1 MKTRY
6 MFLAIA
12 ITSMGLAACMDK
24 DWEAPQF
31 DEPLYGNNSIMKEE
45 GDKVITIGELKEK
58 YSSLIS
64 ASTDGVKEITDDWQ
78 LQVVVNGNDEGGNL
92 YKQISV
98 QDPTGAIIVGIN
110 GSNLY
115 PYMPVGQQLLINL
128 KGLHI
133 GGYRKQAQIGALYK
147 GSSIGRMDTDVWE
160 QHVRLLKKGEI
171 EAKVDT
177 VDFDENADKFILS
190 GRIVKLSGVTISGEG
205 TQVLAPEDGSVT
217 LSSNCA
223 NRLINGKSSLVLR
236 TSSYSK
242 FANRAIPA
250 IPAIPPIPKK
260 VDLYGVCTRYNNT
273 WQILMR
279 TESDLQEIQ

>member
-58 YSSLIS
+58 YSSLIN

-133 GGYRKQAQIGALYK
+133 GGYRKQAQIGALYN
-147 GSSIGRMDTDVWE
+147 GSIGRMDTDVWE
-160 QHVRLLKKGEI
+160 QHVRLLKEGEI

-205 TQVLAPEDGSVT
+205 TQVLAPEDGSVA

-242 FANRAIPA
+242 FANRAIPKGKA
-250 IPAIPPIPKK
+250 D
-260 VDLYGVCTRYNNT
+260 VYGVCTRYNNT

>member
-58 YSSLIS
+58 YSSLIN
-64 ASTDGVKEITDDWQ
+64 ASSDGVKEITDDWQ

-205 TQVLAPEDGSVT
+205 TQVLAPEDGSVA

-242 FANRAIPA
+242 FANRAIPKGKA
-250 IPAIPPIPKK
+250 D
-260 VDLYGVCTRYNNT
+260 VYGVCTRYNNT

>member
-58 YSSLIS
+58 YSSLIN
-64 ASTDGVKEITDDWQ
+64 ASTDGSKEITEDWQ

-92 YKQISV
+92 YKQISI
-98 QDPTGAIIVGIN
+98 QDHTGAIIVGIN

-128 KGLHI
+128 KGLYI
-133 GGYRKQAQIGALYK
+133 GGYRKQAQIGALYRD
-147 GSSIGRMDTDVWE
+147 GIGRMDTDVWE
-160 QHVRLLKKGEI
+160 QHVRLLKPGEI

-177 VDFDENADKFILS
+177 VDFDENADKYALS
-190 GRIVKLSGVTISGEG
+190 GRIVRLSGVTISGEG

-217 LSSNCA
+217 LTSNCA
-223 NRLINGKSSLVLR
+223 NRLINNKSSLVLR

-242 FANRAIPA
+242 FANRAIP
-250 IPAIPPIPKK
+250 KGK
-260 VDLYGVCTRYNNT
+260 VDVYGVCTRFNNT

-279 TESDLQEIQ
+279 TESDLQE

>member
-12 ITSMGLAACMDK
+12 ITSMGLTACMDK

-58 YSSLIS
+58 YSSLIN

-205 TQVLAPEDGSVT
+205 TQVLAPDDGSVA

-242 FANRAIPA
+242 FANRAIPKGKA
-250 IPAIPPIPKK
+250 D
-260 VDLYGVCTRYNNT
+260 VYGVCTRYNNT

>member
-58 YSSLIS
+58 YSSLIN
-64 ASTDGVKEITDDWQ
+64 ASSDGVKEITDDWQ

-133 GGYRKQAQIGALYK
+133 GGYRKQAQIGALYNR
-147 GSSIGRMDTDVWE
+147 SIGRMDTDVWE
-160 QHVRLLKKGEI
+160 QHVRLLKEGEI

-177 VDFDENADKFILS
+177 VDFDENADKYILS

-242 FANRAIPA
+242 FANRAIPKGKA
-250 IPAIPPIPKK
+250 D
-260 VDLYGVCTRYNNT
+260 VYGVCTRYNNT

>member
-58 YSSLIS
+58 YSSLIN
-64 ASTDGVKEITDDWQ
+64 ASSDGVKEITDDWQ

-128 KGLHI
+128 KGLYI
-133 GGYRKQAQIGALYK
+133 GGYRKQAQIGALYRD
-147 GSSIGRMDTDVWE
+147 GIGRMDTDVWE
-160 QHVRLLKKGEI
+160 QHVRLLKPGEI

-177 VDFDENADKFILS
+177 VDFDENADKYALS
-190 GRIVKLSGVTISGEG
+190 GRIVRLSGVTISGEG

-217 LSSNCA
+217 LTSNCA
-223 NRLINGKSSLVLR
+223 NRLINNKSSLVLR

-242 FANRAIPA
+242 FANRAIP
-250 IPAIPPIPKK
+250 KGK
-260 VDLYGVCTRYNNT
+260 VDVYGVCTRFNNT

-279 TESDLQEIQ
+279 TESDLQE

>member
-12 ITSMGLAACMDK
+12 ITSMGLTACMDK

-58 YSSLIS
+58 YSSLIN

-160 QHVRLLKKGEI
+160 QHVRLLKEGEI

-177 VDFDENADKFILS
+177 VDFDENADKYILS
-190 GRIVKLSGVTISGEG
+190 ERIVKLSGVTISGEG

-242 FANRAIPA
+242 FANRAIPKGKA
-250 IPAIPPIPKK
+250 D
-260 VDLYGVCTRYNNT
+260 VYGVCTRYNNT

>member
-58 YSSLIS
+58 YSSLIN
-64 ASTDGVKEITDDWQ
+64 ASTEGVKEITDDWQ

-92 YKQISV
+92 YKQLSV

-160 QHVRLLKKGEI
+160 QHVRLLKEGEI

-177 VDFDENADKFILS
+177 VDFDENADKYILS

-205 TQVLAPEDGSVT
+205 TKVLAPEDGSVT

-242 FANRAIPA
+242 FANRAIPKGKA
-250 IPAIPPIPKK
+250 D
-260 VDLYGVCTRYNNT
+260 VYGVCTRYNNT

>member
-58 YSSLIS
+58 YSSLIN
-64 ASTDGVKEITDDWQ
+64 ASSDGVKEITDDWQ

-133 GGYRKQAQIGALYK
+133 GGYRKQAQIGALYN
-147 GSSIGRMDTDVWE
+147 GSIGRMDTDVWE
-160 QHVRLLKKGEI
+160 QHVRLLKEGEI

-177 VDFDENADKFILS
+177 VDFDENADKYILS

-205 TQVLAPEDGSVT
+205 TQVLAPDDGSVA

-223 NRLINGKSSLVLR
+223 NRLINGNPSLVLR

-242 FANRAIPA
+242 FANRAIPKGKA
-250 IPAIPPIPKK
+250 D
-260 VDLYGVCTRYNNT
+260 VYGVCTRYNNT

>member
-58 YSSLIS
+58 YSSLIN

-110 GSNLY
+110 ASNLY

-133 GGYRKQAQIGALYK
+133 GGYRKQAQIGALYN
-147 GSSIGRMDTDVWE
+147 GSIGRMDTDVWE
-160 QHVRLLKKGEI
+160 QHVRLLKEGEI

-242 FANRAIPA
+242 FANRAIPKGKA
-250 IPAIPPIPKK
+250 D
-260 VDLYGVCTRYNNT
+260 VYGVCTRYNNT

>member
-12 ITSMGLAACMDK
+12 ITSMGLTACMDK

-58 YSSLIS
+58 YSSLIN

-98 QDPTGAIIVGIN
+98 QDSTGAIIVGIN

-133 GGYRKQAQIGALYK
+133 GGYRKQAQIGALYN
-147 GSSIGRMDTDVWE
+147 GSIGRMDTDVWE
-160 QHVRLLKKGEI
+160 QHVRLLKEGEI

-242 FANRAIPA
+242 FANRAIPKGKA
-250 IPAIPPIPKK
+250 D
-260 VDLYGVCTRYNNT
+260 VYGVCTRYNNT

>member
-6 MFLAIA
+6 MFMAIA

-58 YSSLIS
+58 YSSLIN

-110 GSNLY
+110 ASNLY

-133 GGYRKQAQIGALYK
+133 GGYRKQAQIGALYN
-147 GSSIGRMDTDVWE
+147 GSIGRMDTDVWE

-177 VDFDENADKFILS
+177 VDFDENADKYILS

-205 TQVLAPEDGSVT
+205 TQVLAPEDGSVA

-242 FANRAIPA
+242 FANRAIPKGKA
-250 IPAIPPIPKK
+250 D
-260 VDLYGVCTRYNNT
+260 VYGVCTRYNNT

>member
-58 YSSLIS
+58 YSSLIND
-64 ASTDGVKEITDDWQ
+64 STDGVKEITDDWQ

-242 FANRAIPA
+242 FANRAIPKGKA
-250 IPAIPPIPKK
+250 D
-260 VDLYGVCTRYNNT
+260 VYGVCTRYNNT

>member
-58 YSSLIS
+58 YSSLIN

-110 GSNLY
+110 ASNLY

-160 QHVRLLKKGEI
+160 QHVRLLKEGEI

-242 FANRAIPA
+242 FANRAIPKGKA
-250 IPAIPPIPKK
+250 D
-260 VDLYGVCTRYNNT
+260 VYGVCTRYNNT

>member
-58 YSSLIS
+58 YSSLIN

-92 YKQISV
+92 YKQISI
-98 QDPTGAIIVGIN
+98 QDHTGAIIVGIN

-133 GGYRKQAQIGALYK
+133 GGYRKQAQIGALYN
-147 GSSIGRMDTDVWE
+147 GSIGRMDTDVWE

-242 FANRAIPA
+242 FANRAIPKGKA
-250 IPAIPPIPKK
+250 D
-260 VDLYGVCTRYNNT
+260 VYGVCTRYNNT

>member
-1 MKTRY
+1 MKTRHI
-6 MFLAIA
+6 FLAIA
-12 ITSMGLAACMDK
+12 IASVGFSSCMDK

-58 YSSLIS
+58 YSSLIN
-64 ASTDGVKEITDDWQ
+64 ASSDGVKEITDDWQ

-128 KGLHI
+128 KGLYI
-133 GGYRKQAQIGALYK
+133 GGYRKQAQIGALYRD
-147 GSSIGRMDTDVWE
+147 GIGRMDTDVWE
-160 QHVRLLKKGEI
+160 QHVRLLKPGEI

-177 VDFDENADKFILS
+177 VD
-190 GRIVKLSGVTISGEG
+190 
-205 TQVLAPEDGSVT
+205 
-217 LSSNCA
+217 
-223 NRLINGKSSLVLR
+223 
-236 TSSYSK
+236 
-242 FANRAIPA
+242 
-250 IPAIPPIPKK
+250 
-260 VDLYGVCTRYNNT
+260 
-273 WQILMR
+273 LMR
-279 TESDLQEIQ
+279 MLISMRSQDVLCVSVV

>member
-12 ITSMGLAACMDK
+12 ITSMGLTACMDK

-58 YSSLIS
+58 YYSLIN

-98 QDPTGAIIVGIN
+98 QDSTGAIIVGIN

-133 GGYRKQAQIGALYK
+133 GGYRKQAQIGALYN

-160 QHVRLLKKGEI
+160 QHVRLLKEGEI

-177 VDFDENADKFILS
+177 VDFDENADKYILS

-223 NRLINGKSSLVLR
+223 NRLINNKSSLVLR

-242 FANRAIPA
+242 FANRAIPKGKA
-250 IPAIPPIPKK
+250 D
-260 VDLYGVCTRYNNT
+260 VYGVCTRYNNT

>member
-1 MKTRY
+1 MKTRHI
-6 MFLAIA
+6 FLAIA
-12 ITSMGLAACMDK
+12 IASVGFSSCMDK

-31 DEPLYGNNSIMKEE
+31 DEPLYGNNSIMKQE

-58 YSSLIS
+58 YSSLIN
-64 ASTDGVKEITDDWQ
+64 ASTDGSKEITEDWQ

-92 YKQISV
+92 YKQISI
-98 QDPTGAIIVGIN
+98 QDHTGAIIVGIN

-128 KGLHI
+128 KGLYI

-147 GSSIGRMDTDVWE
+147 DGIGRMDTDVWE
-160 QHVRLLKKGEI
+160 QHVRLLKPGEI
-171 EAKVDT
+171 EARVDT
-177 VDFDENADKFILS
+177 VDFDENADKYALS
-190 GRIVKLSGVTISGEG
+190 GRIVRLSGVTISGEG

-217 LSSNCA
+217 LTSNCA
-223 NRLINGKSSLVLR
+223 NRLINNKSSLVLR

-242 FANRAIPA
+242 FANRAIP
-250 IPAIPPIPKK
+250 KGK
-260 VDLYGVCTRYNNT
+260 VDVYGVCTRFNNT

-279 TESDLQEIQ
+279 TESDLQE

>member
-58 YSSLIS
+58 YSSLIN

-133 GGYRKQAQIGALYK
+133 GGYRKQAQIGALYN
-147 GSSIGRMDTDVWE
+147 GRSIGRMDTDVWE
-160 QHVRLLKKGEI
+160 QHVRLLKEGEI

-177 VDFDENADKFILS
+177 VDFDENADKYILS

-205 TQVLAPEDGSVT
+205 TQVLAPDDGSVA

-223 NRLINGKSSLVLR
+223 NRLINGKPSLVLR

-242 FANRAIPA
+242 FANRAIPKGKA
-250 IPAIPPIPKK
+250 D
-260 VDLYGVCTRYNNT
+260 VYGVCTRYNNT

>member
-1 MKTRY
+1 MKKRY

-12 ITSMGLAACMDK
+12 ITSMGLTACMDK

-58 YSSLIS
+58 YSSLIN

-133 GGYRKQAQIGALYK
+133 GGYRKQAQIGALYN
-147 GSSIGRMDTDVWE
+147 GSIGRMDTDVWE
-160 QHVRLLKKGEI
+160 QHVRLLKEGEI

-177 VDFDENADKFILS
+177 VDFDENADKYILS

-205 TQVLAPEDGSVT
+205 TQVLAPEDGSVA

-242 FANRAIPA
+242 FANRAIPKGKA
-250 IPAIPPIPKK
+250 D
-260 VDLYGVCTRYNNT
+260 VYGVCTRYNNT

>member
-12 ITSMGLAACMDK
+12 ITSMGLTACMDK

-58 YSSLIS
+58 YSSLIN

-133 GGYRKQAQIGALYK
+133 GGYRKQAQIGALYN

-160 QHVRLLKKGEI
+160 QHVRLLKEGEI

-177 VDFDENADKFILS
+177 VDFDENADKYALS
-190 GRIVKLSGVTISGEG
+190 GRIVRLSGVTISGEG

-217 LSSNCA
+217 LTSNCA
-223 NRLINGKSSLVLR
+223 NRLINNKSSLVLR

-242 FANRAIPA
+242 FANRAIP
-250 IPAIPPIPKK
+250 KGK
-260 VDLYGVCTRYNNT
+260 VDVYGVCTRFNNT

-279 TESDLQEIQ
+279 TESDLQE

>member
-58 YSSLIS
+58 YSSLIN
-64 ASTDGVKEITDDWQ
+64 ASSDGVKEITDDWQ

-110 GSNLY
+110 ASNLY

-133 GGYRKQAQIGALYK
+133 GGYRKQAQIGALYN
-147 GSSIGRMDTDVWE
+147 GSSSIGRMDTDVWE
-160 QHVRLLKKGEI
+160 QHVRLLKEGEI

-242 FANRAIPA
+242 FANRAIPKGKA
-250 IPAIPPIPKK
+250 D
-260 VDLYGVCTRYNNT
+260 VYGVCTRYNNT

>member
-58 YSSLIS
+58 YSSLIN

-92 YKQISV
+92 YKQISI
-98 QDPTGAIIVGIN
+98 QDHTGAIIVGIN

-128 KGLHI
+128 KGLYI
-133 GGYRKQAQIGALYK
+133 GGYRKQAQIGALYN
-147 GSSIGRMDTDVWE
+147 GGIGRMDTDVWE
-160 QHVRLLKKGEI
+160 QHVRLLKPGEI
-171 EAKVDT
+171 EARVDT
-177 VDFDENADKFILS
+177 VDFDENADKYALS
-190 GRIVKLSGVTISGEG
+190 GRIVRLSGVTISGEG

-217 LSSNCA
+217 LTSNCA
-223 NRLINGKSSLVLR
+223 NRLINNKSSLVLR

-242 FANRAIPA
+242 FANRAIP
-250 IPAIPPIPKK
+250 KGK
-260 VDLYGVCTRYNNT
+260 VDVYGVCTRFNNT

-279 TESDLQEIQ
+279 TESDLQE

>member
-1 MKTRY
+1 M
-6 MFLAIA
+6 
-12 ITSMGLAACMDK
+12 
-24 DWEAPQF
+24 
-31 DEPLYGNNSIMKEE
+31 
-45 GDKVITIGELKEK
+45 
-58 YSSLIS
+58 
-64 ASTDGVKEITDDWQ
+64 KEITDDWQ

-133 GGYRKQAQIGALYK
+133 GGYRKQAQIGALYN
-147 GSSIGRMDTDVWE
+147 GSIGRMDTDVWE
-160 QHVRLLKKGEI
+160 QHVRLLKEGEI

-177 VDFDENADKFILS
+177 VDFDENADKYILS

-223 NRLINGKSSLVLR
+223 NRLINGKSSLELR

-242 FANRAIPA
+242 FANRAIPKGKA
-250 IPAIPPIPKK
+250 D
-260 VDLYGVCTRYNNT
+260 VYGVCTRYNNT

>member
-58 YSSLIS
+58 YSSLIN
-64 ASTDGVKEITDDWQ
+64 ASSDGVKEITDDWQ

-147 GSSIGRMDTDVWE
+147 GSIGRMDTDVWE

-177 VDFDENADKFILS
+177 VDFDENADKYILS

-242 FANRAIPA
+242 FANRAIPKGKA
-250 IPAIPPIPKK
+250 D
-260 VDLYGVCTRYNNT
+260 VYGVCTRYNNT

>member
-1 MKTRY
+1 MKTRHI
-6 MFLAIA
+6 FLAIA
-12 ITSMGLAACMDK
+12 IASVGFSSCMDK

-31 DEPLYGNNSIMKEE
+31 DAPLYGNNSIMKQE

-58 YSSLIS
+58 YSSLIN
-64 ASTDGVKEITDDWQ
+64 ASTDGSKEITEDWQ

-92 YKQISV
+92 YKQISI
-98 QDPTGAIIVGIN
+98 QDHTGAIIVGIN

-128 KGLHI
+128 KGLYI
-133 GGYRKQAQIGALYK
+133 GGYRKQAQIGALYRD
-147 GSSIGRMDTDVWE
+147 GIGRMDTDVWE
-160 QHVRLLKKGEI
+160 QHVRLLKPGEI

-177 VDFDENADKFILS
+177 VDFDENADKYALS
-190 GRIVKLSGVTISGEG
+190 GRIVRLSGVTISGEG

-217 LSSNCA
+217 LTSNCA
-223 NRLINGKSSLVLR
+223 NRLINNKSSLVLR

-242 FANRAIPA
+242 FANRAIP
-250 IPAIPPIPKK
+250 KGK

-279 TESDLQEIQ
+279 TESDLHEIQ

>member
-12 ITSMGLAACMDK
+12 ITSMGLTSCMDK

-58 YSSLIS
+58 YSSLIN

-133 GGYRKQAQIGALYK
+133 GGYRKQAQIGALYN
-147 GSSIGRMDTDVWE
+147 GSIGRMDTDVWE

-242 FANRAIPA
+242 FANRAIPKGKA
-250 IPAIPPIPKK
+250 D
-260 VDLYGVCTRYNNT
+260 VYGVCTRYNNT

>member
-58 YSSLIS
+58 YSSLIND
-64 ASTDGVKEITDDWQ
+64 STDGVKEITDDWQ

-133 GGYRKQAQIGALYK
+133 GGYRKQAQIGALYN
-147 GSSIGRMDTDVWE
+147 GRSIGRMDTDVWE
-160 QHVRLLKKGEI
+160 QHVRLLKEGEI

-177 VDFDENADKFILS
+177 VDFDENADKYILS

-242 FANRAIPA
+242 FANRAIPKGKA
-250 IPAIPPIPKK
+250 D
-260 VDLYGVCTRYNNT
+260 VYGVCTRYNNT

>member
-12 ITSMGLAACMDK
+12 ITSMGLTACMDK
-24 DWEAPQF
+24 DWETPQI

-58 YSSLIS
+58 YSSLIN

-133 GGYRKQAQIGALYK
+133 GGYRKQAQIGALYN
-147 GSSIGRMDTDVWE
+147 GSIGRMDTDVWE
-160 QHVRLLKKGEI
+160 QHVRLLKEGEI

-242 FANRAIPA
+242 FANRAIPKGKA
-250 IPAIPPIPKK
+250 D
-260 VDLYGVCTRYNNT
+260 VYGVCTRYNNT

>member
-58 YSSLIS
+58 YSSLIN
-64 ASTDGVKEITDDWQ
+64 ASSDGVKEITDDWQ

-128 KGLHI
+128 KGLYI

-147 GSSIGRMDTDVWE
+147 GSIGRMDTDVWE

-177 VDFDENADKFILS
+177 VDFDENADKYILS

-242 FANRAIPA
+242 FANRAIPKGKA
-250 IPAIPPIPKK
+250 D
-260 VDLYGVCTRYNNT
+260 VYGVCTRYNNT

>member
-58 YSSLIS
+58 YSSLIN

-133 GGYRKQAQIGALYK
+133 GGYRKQAQIGALYN
-147 GSSIGRMDTDVWE
+147 GSIGRMDTDVWE

-205 TQVLAPEDGSVT
+205 TQVLAPEDGSVA

-242 FANRAIPA
+242 FANRAIPKGKA
-250 IPAIPPIPKK
+250 D
-260 VDLYGVCTRYNNT
+260 VYGVCTRYNNT

>member
-58 YSSLIS
+58 YSSLIN
-64 ASTDGVKEITDDWQ
+64 ASSDGVKEITDDWQ

-133 GGYRKQAQIGALYK
+133 GGYRKQAQIGALYN
-147 GSSIGRMDTDVWE
+147 GSIGRMDTDVWE

-177 VDFDENADKFILS
+177 VDFDENADKYILS

-205 TQVLAPEDGSVT
+205 TQVLAPEDGSVA

-242 FANRAIPA
+242 FANRAIPKGKA
-250 IPAIPPIPKK
+250 D
-260 VDLYGVCTRYNNT
+260 VYGVCTRYNNT

>member
-58 YSSLIS
+58 YSSLIN

-133 GGYRKQAQIGALYK
+133 GGYRKQAQIGALYN
-147 GSSIGRMDTDVWE
+147 GSIGRMDTDVWE
-160 QHVRLLKKGEI
+160 QHVRLLKEGEI

-177 VDFDENADKFILS
+177 VDFDENADKYILS

-223 NRLINGKSSLVLR
+223 NRLINSKSSLVLR

-242 FANRAIPA
+242 FANRAIPKGKA
-250 IPAIPPIPKK
+250 D
-260 VDLYGVCTRYNNT
+260 VYGVCTRYNNT

>member
-58 YSSLIS
+58 YSSLIN

-110 GSNLY
+110 ASNLY

-133 GGYRKQAQIGALYK
+133 GGYRKQAQIGALYN

-160 QHVRLLKKGEI
+160 QHVRLLKEGEI

-177 VDFDENADKFILS
+177 VDFDENADKYILS

-205 TQVLAPEDGSVT
+205 TQVLAPEDGSVA

-242 FANRAIPA
+242 FANRAIPKGKA
-250 IPAIPPIPKK
+250 D
-260 VDLYGVCTRYNNT
+260 VYGVCTRYNNT

>member
-58 YSSLIS
+58 YSSLIN

-133 GGYRKQAQIGALYK
+133 GGYRKQAQIGALYN
-147 GSSIGRMDTDVWE
+147 GSIGRMDTDVWE
-160 QHVRLLKKGEI
+160 QHVRLLKEGEI

-205 TQVLAPEDGSVT
+205 TQVLAPDDGSVA

-223 NRLINGKSSLVLR
+223 NRLINNKSSLVLR

-242 FANRAIPA
+242 FANRAIPKGKA
-250 IPAIPPIPKK
+250 D
-260 VDLYGVCTRYNNT
+260 VYGVCTRYNNT

>member
-58 YSSLIS
+58 YSSLIND
-64 ASTDGVKEITDDWQ
+64 STDGVKEITDDWQ

-133 GGYRKQAQIGALYK
+133 GGYRKQAQIGALYN
-147 GSSIGRMDTDVWE
+147 GSIGRMDTDVWE
-160 QHVRLLKKGEI
+160 QHVRLLKEGEI

-205 TQVLAPEDGSVT
+205 TQVLAPDDGSVA

-242 FANRAIPA
+242 FANRAIPKGKA
-250 IPAIPPIPKK
+250 D
-260 VDLYGVCTRYNNT
+260 VYGVCTRYNNT

>member
-12 ITSMGLAACMDK
+12 ITSMGLTACMDK

-58 YSSLIS
+58 YSSLIN

-78 LQVVVNGNDEGGNL
+78 LQVVGNGNDEGGNL
-92 YKQISV
+92 FKQISV

-133 GGYRKQAQIGALYK
+133 GGYRKQAQIGALYN
-147 GSSIGRMDTDVWE
+147 GSIGRMDTDVWE
-160 QHVRLLKKGEI
+160 QHVRLLKEGEI

-242 FANRAIPA
+242 FANRAIPKGKA
-250 IPAIPPIPKK
+250 D
-260 VDLYGVCTRYNNT
+260 VYGVCTRYNNT